1 MADDKKLSKSVEKNL
16 NRAGR
21 KPGVPN
27 KVTQEAR
34 EVVKAILD
42 SNLPYIQSWIYSTA
56 EGIKD
61 DQTGKYIVQPNP
73 AKACEIVQN
82 LVEYSVPKLAR
93 TEVVGDEKAPQRMVI
108 SWKK

>member
-1 MADDKKLSKSVEKNL
+1 MENKLLKSVEKNL

-27 KVTQEAR
+27 KATQEAR
-34 EVVKAILD
+34 EAVKAILD
-42 SNLPYIQSWIYSTA
+42 SNLPFIQSWIQATA
-56 EGIKD
+56 DGILD
-61 DQTGKYIVQPNP
+61 DKTGKYIVQPNP

-93 TEVVGDEKAPQRMVI
+93 TEVVGDEKAPQRMVV

>member
-1 MADDKKLSKSVEKNL
+1 MDKKLSKSVDKNL

-27 KVTQEAR
+27 KATTEAR
-34 EVVKAILD
+34 EAIKALLD
-42 SNLPYIQSWIYSTA
+42 ANLPFIQSWIVSTA
-56 EGIKD
+56 EGIYD
-61 DQTGKYIVQPNP
+61 DQAGKFIVQPNP

-93 TEVVGDEKAPQRMVI
+93 TEVVGDEKAPQRIVV

>member
-1 MADDKKLSKSVEKNL
+1 MDNKLSKSVEKNL

-27 KVTQEAR
+27 KATQEAR
-34 EVVKAILD
+34 EAVKAILD
-42 SNLPYIQSWIYSTA
+42 SNLPFIQSWIQQTA
-56 EGIKD
+56 EGIMD

-93 TEVVGDEKAPQRMVI
+93 TEVVGDEKAPQRMVV
-108 SWKK
+108 SWKKN

>member
-1 MADDKKLSKSVEKNL
+1 MDNKVDESRKKTG
-16 NRAGR
+16 GR

-27 KVTQEAR
+27 KATQEAR
-34 EVVKAILD
+34 EAVKAILD
-42 SNLPYIQSWIYSTA
+42 SNRPFIQSWIQQTA
-56 EGIKD
+56 DGIMD

-93 TEVVGDEKAPQRMVI
+93 TEVVGDEKAPQRMVV
-108 SWKK
+108 SWKKS

>member
-1 MADDKKLSKSVEKNL
+1 MEKKLSKSVEKNL

-21 KPGVPN
+21 KAGIPN

-34 EVVKAILD
+34 ELVKHLLD
-42 SNLPYIQSWIYSTA
+42 TNLPYLQSWIVSTA
-56 EGIKD
+56 EGIMD
-61 DQTGKYIVQPNP
+61 DATGKYIVQPNP

-93 TEVVGDEKAPQRMVI
+93 TELIGDATAPVRHEHI
-108 SWKK
+108 HKFKE

>member
-1 MADDKKLSKSVEKNL
+1 MDNKVDENRKKTG
-16 NRAGR
+16 GR
-21 KPGVPN
+21 KAGVPN

-34 EVVKAILD
+34 EAVKALLD
-42 SNLPYIQSWIYSTA
+42 ANLPYLQVWLQTTA
-56 EGIKD
+56 DGVFD
-61 DQTGKYIVQPNP
+61 DQAGKWIVPPNP
-73 AKACEIVQN
+73 GKACDIVQN

>member
-1 MADDKKLSKSVEKNL
+1 MDNKLSKSVEKNL

-27 KVTQEAR
+27 KATQEAR
-34 EVVKAILD
+34 EAVKAILD
-42 SNLPYIQSWIYSTA
+42 SNLPFIQSWIQATA
-56 EGIKD
+56 DGIMD

-93 TEVVGDEKAPQRMVI
+93 TEVVGDEKAPQRMVV

>member
-1 MADDKKLSKSVEKNL
+1 MDNKVDKDRKKTG
-16 NRAGR
+16 GR
-21 KPGVPN
+21 KAGVPN

-34 EVVKAILD
+34 EAVKALLD
-42 SNLPYIQSWIYSTA
+42 ANLPFLQTWLQTTA
-56 EGIKD
+56 DGVFD
-61 DQTGKYIVQPNP
+61 DQTGKYIVLPNP
-73 AKACEIVQN
+73 GKACDIVQN

>member
-1 MADDKKLSKSVEKNL
+1 MDNKVDESRKKNG
-16 NRAGR
+16 GR
-21 KPGVPN
+21 KAGVPN

-34 EVVKAILD
+34 ELVKQLLD
-42 SNLPYIQSWIYSTA
+42 ANLPFLQSWIVSTA
-56 EGIKD
+56 EGILD
-61 DQTGKYIVQPNP
+61 DKTGKYIVQPNP

-93 TEVVGDEKAPQRMVI
+93 TEVVGDEAKPIHYRL

>member
-1 MADDKKLSKSVEKNL
+1 MDNKVDDSRKKTG
-16 NRAGR
+16 GR

-27 KVTQEAR
+27 KATQEAR
-34 EVVKAILD
+34 EAVKAILD
-42 SNLPYIQSWIYSTA
+42 SNLPFIQSWIQATA
-56 EGIKD
+56 DGIMD

-93 TEVVGDEKAPQRMVI
+93 TEVVGDEKAPQRMVV
-108 SWKK
+108 SWKKT

>member
-1 MADDKKLSKSVEKNL
+1 MEKKLSKSVENNL

-21 KPGVPN
+21 KAGVPN
-27 KVTQEAR
+27 KATTEAR
-34 EVVKAILD
+34 EAIKALLD
-42 SNLPYIQSWIYSTA
+42 SNLPYIQLWIQSTA
-56 EGIKD
+56 EGIYD
-61 DQTGKYIVQPNP
+61 DLAGKWIVQPNP

-93 TEVVGDEKAPQRMVI
+93 TEVVGDAKAPQRMVI

>member
-1 MADDKKLSKSVEKNL
+1 MENKLSNSVEKNL

-21 KPGVPN
+21 KAGVPN
-27 KVTQEAR
+27 KATTEAR
-34 EVVKAILD
+34 EAIKALLD
-42 SNLPYIQSWIYSTA
+42 ANIPFIQSWIQSTA
-56 EGIKD
+56 EGIFD
-61 DQTGKYIVQPNP
+61 DVTGKYIVQPNP

-93 TEVVGDEKAPQRMVI
+93 TEVVGDEKAPQRMVV